1 MARQSHTGDPA
12 ADVRLA
18 LERLIRGGVI
28 DAHADMGI
36 AQQTR
41 VVAPTDPSV
50 ASVALQDDAFF
61 GTGYNGSETT
71 TMLTFDISQFDGDD
85 IFG

>member
-1 MARQSHTGDPA
+1 MARQTHTGDPA

-36 AQQTR
+36 AQQSR
-41 VVAPTDPSV
+41 VIAPTNPSV
-50 ASVALQDDAFF
+50 ASVDQQNDVFF
-61 GTGYNGSETT
+61 GTGYNGTETT